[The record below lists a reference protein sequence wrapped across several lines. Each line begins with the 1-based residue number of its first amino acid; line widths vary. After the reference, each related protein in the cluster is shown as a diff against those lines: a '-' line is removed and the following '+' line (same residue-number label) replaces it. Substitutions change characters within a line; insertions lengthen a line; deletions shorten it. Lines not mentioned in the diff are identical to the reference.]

1 MATVDLPYA
10 LPGAATLT
18 LHWEA
23 DRGPTEAELLLLARL
38 ARDIESSQV
47 VRAGES
53 G

>member
-1 MATVDLPYA
+1 MATIALPYD

-38 ARDIESSQV
+38 ARDIVSSSV
-47 VRAGES
+47 VRAGE
-53 G
+53 GG